1 MYILGRS
8 WKEGCN
14 MMQSWSHCFLCCH
27 FLYQMPQNLH
37 AFLQESKVMG
47 SRMVLQGMGSPKTHN
62 VSNDIIVDPKYL
74 VKALLHY
81 TSLVSPFLGAFVLYC
96 SHVFG
101 IRSWSQSFGEKP
113 CGTNSTAQ
121 YCIWGMFVT
130 FCCLFSATAK

>member
-1 MYILGRS
+1 
-8 WKEGCN
+8 
-14 MMQSWSHCFLCCH
+14 
-27 FLYQMPQNLH
+27 MPQNLH

-101 IRSWSQSFGEKP
+101 IWSWSQSFGEKP